1 MEGRIQQCSIDL
13 THKADKELVD
23 ELIKQRELAEADKPA
38 SVATD
43 ESFNEHDLA
52 LRVAIN
58 NSISELGRCIS
69 AAAFNSACATAC
81 VVVSTSASAAAV
93 HLCLP

>member
-43 ESFNEHDLA
+43 ESFNEHDLVCHCYA
-52 LRVAIN
+52 T
-58 NSISELGRCIS
+58 CIVDGF
-69 AAAFNSACATAC
+69 AAAFCYLYS
-81 VVVSTSASAAAV
+81 
-93 HLCLP
+93 